1 LGTKVKVE
9 SKIKT
14 LMIEPNKWYTISEVL
29 KIGAERYFPIKTRLT
44 LLRLIRNGRLPVL
57 NAGTKQKPVY
67 YFKGE
72 WLLAFLSK
80 YGQLTIH
87 KKGEMIKWKGPTKTK
102 TNGNKRTN

>member
-1 LGTKVKVE
+1 
-9 SKIKT
+9 
-14 LMIEPNKWYTISEVL
+14 MIEPNKWYTISEVL

-44 LLRLIRNGRLPVL
+44 LLRLIRNKRLPVL

-87 KKGEMIKWKGPTKTK
+87 QDGELTKWKGPTKHKKDGTK
-102 TNGNKRTN
+102 